1 MGPVPF
7 ICIFLSARR
16 DCLESSW
23 EISAEFWPRKYL
35 SDCYLG
41 LEELKLMPSVSP
53 GYRLIGK
60 HQAIPLGR
68 RKVSNQEHT
77 FCCRGKHFK
86 TRWPRDREKH
96 LPIFQICRGRQEDC
110 GTANP
115 LSSISY
121 VRWGKGVRKRTH
133 RKRWGDVAREG
144 VEVKDST
151 ACPHRASAC
160 CPHQEAVVK
169 CVSVIYVDWCGCPER
184 RKGMLFSRSSS
195 TNLVKMYFVAYICAS
210 FLFASK
216 ASFYRSISNAF
227 FFPPWEIPLPTLP
240 WGGSQHWFYLIFL
253 VPHLPHILLSAQFLI
268 SNFKLWLMAFI

>member
-35 SDCYLG
+35 SDCCLG

-77 FCCRGKHFK
+77 FCCGGKHFK

-133 RKRWGDVAREG
+133 RKSWGDVAREG
-144 VEVKDST
+144 VEVKGWQERTRSQGFHCLST
-151 ACPHRASAC
+151 QGLRLLPSSGGC
-160 CPHQEAVVK
+160 CQMCECDLCRLVWLSWEEERHAVLKV
-169 CVSVIYVDWCGCPER
+169 
-184 RKGMLFSRSSS
+184 
-195 TNLVKMYFVAYICAS
+195 
-210 FLFASK
+210 
-216 ASFYRSISNAF
+216 
-227 FFPPWEIPLPTLP
+227 
-240 WGGSQHWFYLIFL
+240 LIHEFG
-253 VPHLPHILLSAQFLI
+253 
-268 SNFKLWLMAFI
+268 